1 MKSLNRFAR
10 SMFDDGRIMERN
22 ARLMEMLRRLDDPQG
37 AEFPADYSGTEA
49 AASFGRLAAQIG
61 SRFSTRCEIDRDIQ
75 DSAQYGRI
83 EVPGEATVC
92 GTRIVVLVSR
102 FQPLAMVA
110 VDNPG
115 AFLGTDEA
123 RAEGELDE
131 SDLEKAEEALVES
144 GYVAIPEELLANR
157 YDGATPLP
165 FHGSGEPSWWDRF
178 FGSF

>member
-1 MKSLNRFAR
+1 
-10 SMFDDGRIMERN
+10 MFGDARIMERD
-22 ARLMEMLRRLDDPQG
+22 ARLMEMLRRLDDPQWV
-37 AEFPADYSGTEA
+37 EFPADYSEA
-49 AASFGRLAAQIG
+49 ESAASFGRLAAQIG

-83 EVPGEATVC
+83 EVPGDATVR

-102 FQPLAMVA
+102 FRPLAMVA

-115 AFLGTDEA
+115 AFLSTDEA
-123 RAEGELDE
+123 RADGAVDAG
-131 SDLEKAEEALVES
+131 DLEKAEETLVGA
-144 GYVAIPEELLANR
+144 GYVAIPEEVLADR